1 MSSREITICDVNEH
15 FFGPNDE
22 VKMVIDIKN
31 IQDLTVKVFEI
42 NTENYYLK
50 NHGPFDNSLNLEGI
64 NPIDQ

>member
-1 MSSREITICDVNEH
+1 MSSREISICDVNEH

-22 VKMVIDIKN
+22 VKLVIDIKN

-50 NHGPFDNSLNLEGI
+50 N
-64 NPIDQ
+64 